1 MGLLAPLY
9 LAALAALSLPLIFHL
24 VRRTPRGRQVFS
36 SLMFL
41 SPTPPQ
47 LTRRSRLDQILLLF
61 LRAAALAV
69 LAFAFARPFLRESA
83 LLALE
88 NLPSRRVA
96 IVIDTSASLR
106 RADLWPQAVKR
117 ANDELDDLNPQ
128 DEVALYTFDDRLRT
142 IVDFKTGS
150 EDPSVRRSEVVRKAL
165 QDLRPSWNASDLGT
179 ALVTVAG
186 ELDAVSDVK
195 QSPADPQV
203 VLISDFAKGS
213 KIDALQS
220 YEWPE
225 RVRVVAHRV
234 EAKKPTNAFAH
245 PLADPEGTS
254 PEEVRVRVVNSADAT
269 SDQFFVGWGDDALK
283 KRDESKDMALY
294 VPPGQS
300 RVVKLKRSTA
310 DLSADRILLRGDEH
324 DFDNNHYL
332 VPLRKQTVRLLYVGD
347 DPADDPQGLQYYLR
361 LAVADDPFRQV
372 EVQPLVGDAAS
383 VPTDAGSVAHD
394 LVVVSR
400 ALAPELRESL
410 GKYLENGGLVV
421 VVPGEDTADLLSAF
435 FDDVEVQ
442 KAEPLAEGKFLLLGE
457 IDFTHP
463 LFVAFANP
471 RYSDFTKIQFWQRRA
486 VTLKPEKSTHVAA
499 RFDNGDPAVLD
510 RSIGK
515 GRVIGLTSGWSPD
528 DSQLALSGKFVPL
541 VASLIDLAAGG
552 TEPLTSVAV
561 RQPAE
566 LPKLR
571 ALGAWTVVKPG
582 GQKVTLEDG
591 ATVFTDTD
599 VPGVYRLTNATE
611 QFAFAVNVPQSE
623 SNTAPLN
630 LELLEQHGV
639 QMGTTVKSTDRLD
652 RMRQQ
657 RDTELESRQ
666 KVWRW
671 LVVAALAVLIG
682 ETVLA
687 GWFAIKARE
696 TARTA

>member
-47 LTRRSRLDQILLLF
+47 LTRRSRLDQILLL
-61 LRAAALAV
+61 LMRAAALAV

-96 IVIDTSASLR
+96 IVLDTSASLR
-106 RADLWPQAVKR
+106 RADLWTQAVKR

-142 IVDFKTGS
+142 VVDFKTGS

-165 QDLRPSWNASDLGT
+165 KDLRPSWNAADLGT

-195 QSPADPQV
+195 QSPADPQI

-213 KIDALQS
+213 KIEALQS

-254 PEEVRVRVVNSADAT
+254 PEEVRVRVVNALDST
-269 SDQFFVGWGDDALK
+269 SDQFFIGWGDDSLK
-283 KRDESKDMALY
+283 KRDESKDMAVY

-300 RVVKLKRSTA
+300 RVVKLKRTTA
-310 DLSADRILLRGDEH
+310 DLQADRILLRGDEH
-324 DFDNNHYL
+324 DFDNAHYL
-332 VPLRKQTVRLLYVGD
+332 VPASEADGTVPLRRGRPSRR
-347 DPADDPQGLQYYLR
+347 PAGFCSITCGWRWRMIRSGRWRSSRSCRTPR
-361 LAVADDPFRQV
+361 P
-372 EVQPLVGDAAS
+372 S
-383 VPTDAGSVAHD
+383 AGRPRHD

-400 ALAPELRESL
+400 ALAPELRESARPVS
-410 GKYLENGGLVV
+410 GKRRPRRPRPPRRHGRSAAVVLRRRRSPEGRAPGRGEVPAAGGDRLHAPVV
-421 VVPGEDTADLLSAF
+421 RGVREPAVQRLHEDPVLATAGGDVEAGEDDA
-435 FDDVEVQ
+435 
-442 KAEPLAEGKFLLLGE
+442 
-457 IDFTHP
+457 
-463 LFVAFANP
+463 
-471 RYSDFTKIQFWQRRA
+471 RRRA
-486 VTLKPEKSTHVAA
+486 VRQRRPGRA
-499 RFDNGDPAVLD
+499 RPGSL
-510 RSIGK
+510 GK
-515 GRVIGLTSGWSPD
+515 GRVIALTSGWSPD

-561 RQPAE
+561 LQPAE

-571 ALGAWTVVKPG
+571 VAGAWTVVKPG
-582 GQKVTLEDG
+582 GQKVTLPEG
-591 ATVFTDTD
+591 ATVFNETD

-639 QMGTTVKSTDRLD
+639 RMGTAVKSTERLD
-652 RMRQQ
+652 RLRQQ

-682 ETVLA
+682 ETLLA

-696 TARTA
+696 TVNAA